1 MVRKVSIQPIAG
13 VPNGHQ
19 VFIDD
24 VAFGNRISDLAIH
37 LEAGKTPEM
46 VVTIPFQ
53 TLEINYVEAEVT
65 IIERR

>member
-13 VPNGHQ
+13 VTNGHQ

-24 VAFGNRISDLAIH
+24 VSFGNRISDLTIH

-53 TLEINYVEAEVT
+53 TLEINDVEAEVT
-65 IIERR
+65 IIE